1 MSDLLTPDTSAAPIA
16 LDAGNAVAAGAA
28 APSTPAPSP
37 IAADAASTGGATDSL
52 PSTPAVPETALA
64 AGPGEQLGAP
74 AVSADVQ
81 IAPLADGAAQATPDV
96 AAEAVALGEG
106 AAPPAD
112 GAAASDTASSASDA
126 LPASDTAAGQSDAPA
141 AEGAPRS
148 TLDLLEQLPA
158 EVVGVV
164 HTILSHVEAELVD
177 VSIGL
182 GLAKLAGL
190 KEALAAKL

>member
-37 IAADAASTGGATDSL
+37 TAADAASTGGATDSL
-52 PSTPAVPETALA
+52 PSTPSAPEAIPA
-64 AGPGEQLGAP
+64 AGPGEQ
-74 AVSADVQ
+74 
-81 IAPLADGAAQATPDV
+81 ITPLADGAAQAVPDV

-112 GAAASDTASSASDA
+112 GAAESDTASSASG
-126 LPASDTAAGQSDAPA
+126 ASPDSGTAGAQSDAPPA
-141 AEGAPRS
+141 NEAPLS

-164 HTILSHVEAELVD
+164 HTILSHVETEFVD

>member
-1 MSDLLTPDTSAAPIA
+1 M
-16 LDAGNAVAAGAA
+16 
-28 APSTPAPSP
+28 
-37 IAADAASTGGATDSL
+37 
-52 PSTPAVPETALA
+52 
-64 AGPGEQLGAP
+64 
-74 AVSADVQ
+74 
-81 IAPLADGAAQATPDV
+81 PDV
-96 AAEAVALGEG
+96 AAEAAALGEG

-112 GAAASDTASSASDA
+112 GAAESDTASSASGASPD
-126 LPASDTAAGQSDAPA
+126 SDTAAAQSDAPPA
-141 AEGAPRS
+141 DETPLS

-164 HTILSHVEAELVD
+164 HAILTHVEAEFVD

>member
-16 LDAGNAVAAGAA
+16 LDAGNAVAADAA
-28 APSTPAPSP
+28 ALSTPAPSP
-37 IAADAASTGGATDSL
+37 TAADAASTGGATDSL
-52 PSTPAVPETALA
+52 PSTPSAPEAIPA
-64 AGPGEQLGAP
+64 AGPGEP
-74 AVSADVQ
+74 VD
-81 IAPLADGAAQATPDV
+81 AALFVRPVDT
-96 AAEAVALGEG
+96 AAEAAALGEG

-112 GAAASDTASSASDA
+112 GGAESDTASSASG
-126 LPASDTAAGQSDAPA
+126 ASPDSGTAAAQSDAPPD
-141 AEGAPRS
+141 GDAPRS

-164 HTILSHVEAELVD
+164 HEILSHVEAELVN

>member
-1 MSDLLTPDTSAAPIA
+1 MSDLLTPETTDAPPA
-16 LDAGNAVAAGAA
+16 PDAGNAPAVDVT

-37 IAADAASTGGATDSL
+37 TAVDAASTGGATDSH
-52 PSTPAVPETALA
+52 PSTPAEPAPNAIPA
-64 AGPGEQLGAP
+64 AGPGEQ
-74 AVSADVQ
+74 V
-81 IAPLADGAAQATPDV
+81 APLADGAAQAVPDV

-106 AAPPAD
+106 VAPPAD
-112 GAAASDTASSASDA
+112 GAAASATASSASA
-126 LPASDTAAGQSDAPA
+126 VSPVSGTAAGQSDAPA
-141 AEGAPRS
+141 AEGAPLS

-164 HTILSHVEAELVD
+164 HTILSHVEAEFVD

-182 GLAKLAGL
+182 GLAKLVGL